1 MNAGEWDWYK
11 VANLTVQSLA
21 SVATVAMAWI
31 AGCELR
37 TARVARKEVDALN
50 QSAKAIAGD
59 VEKLQRDAMVRYHD
73 LTNAMSQVNLFGD
86 MIAAAGGYRV
96 AYLRVLD
103 KLLSPEN
110 IPDMSSYQAEHLLD
124 SINIFAEHP
133 ASNQVIRTIMYENAI
148 ITNTT
153 ELLTYLNAPNR
164 DARLYAINSIYILR
178 LNKLIPNVAK
188 LVAEDKDMNVVQYAL
203 YVVVETLRNN
213 IQDPN
218 VCDDEELCSFNFAV
232 ESPSKFSIKFN
243 TLWKQYGETIKA
255 RLPRELKHIASKD
268 HPDSYYVFLYN
279 PERKENIPLPEKDDD
294 FWFKTPTHPQLR

>member
-73 LTNAMSQVNLFGD
+73 LTNAMSQVNLYGE

-103 KLLSPEN
+103 KAVLPEN
-110 IPDMSSYQAEHLLD
+110 IPDMLSYQAEYLLD
-124 SINIFAEHP
+124 SINRFAEHP
-133 ASNQVIRTIMYENAI
+133 ASNQVIRTIIYENAI
-148 ITNTT
+148 ITNNTD
-153 ELLTYLNAPNR
+153 LLTYLSSPNR

-188 LVAEDKDMNVVQYAL
+188 LVEEDKDMNVVQYAL

-213 IQDPN
+213 INDEN
-218 VCDDEELCSFNFAV
+218 VCIDESFADFNSVVNNTNAFCQ
-232 ESPSKFSIKFN
+232 KFN
-243 TLWKQYGETIKA
+243 TLWKKYGQAIRA
-255 RLPRELKHIASKD
+255 RHPRELKRVHAKE
-268 HPDSYYVFLYN
+268 N
-279 PERKENIPLPEKDDD
+279 PEYYFEFLHDPERREDIPLPDKDND
-294 FWFKTPTHPQLR
+294 FWFATPVNQQLK